1 MKRDG
6 KRGAKMKEAN
16 VKCVVHSNSLDSP
29 APSVMIT
36 TVNGE
41 KIIKSSWDFLSVQER
56 LQGSCVF
63 NCRVT
68 GTVVKDMGKTLLIRL
83 KNNGKNTAIEVPKR
97 EVESRMVTYS

>member
-1 MKRDG
+1 MEKG
-6 KRGAKMKEAN
+6 GTKMREVN

-41 KIIKSSWDFLSVQER
+41 KIIKASWDFLSVQER

-63 NCRVT
+63 NCRVI
-68 GTVVKDMGKTLLIRL
+68 GTVVEDRGKTLLIGL
-83 KNNGKNTAIEVPKR
+83 KNNGKKTQIEVPKR
-97 EVESRMVTYS
+97 EVESRMATRC